1 MQSLGNYKKLHISQ
15 RDRVTNSSTRNNS
28 EPFIKEHFLTEWKNS
43 LRNQSK
49 LEFYRRVK
57 LNFRLESYMNNTTYH
72 AGKNIACI
80 RSSVHD
86 LNLERG
92 RYASKTVSPTRVD
105 NSCRYFC
112 SGEARE
118 RLKILE
124 QLPFSS
130 EPIIESEERALFSCP
145 AYHGI
150 RNEPWWQSKITSD
163 APRVLHYNGDSSCWG
178 VRQYL
183 WRCYRKRNSRK
194 NFQKKTKDK
203 KIDVKKGWG
212 QTNIQTILN

>member
-72 AGKNIACI
+72 ARKNIACI

-118 RLKILE
+118 RLKILK

-130 EPIIESEERALFSCP
+130 EPIIESEEHALVSCP

-150 RNEPWWQSKITSD
+150 RMSLGDNLKSLLMLHEFSIIMETVHAEEFVNIFEGATEREIQWKIS
-163 APRVLHYNGDSSCWG
+163 
-178 VRQYL
+178 
-183 WRCYRKRNSRK
+183 RKRR
-194 NFQKKTKDK
+194 KTKRL
-203 KIDVKKGWG
+203 
-212 QTNIQTILN
+212 T